1 MTTLS
6 KPAKH
11 RPFGPQPENSMD
23 SRLSAATAAPGGA
36 ILDRAVMV
44 LRDLGLVP
52 STPAGEQPVVRL
64 LSRIEGVDAM
74 RVGMIA
80 RTLSQQSWFNEVVRS
95 HIAEMTVG
103 ERFGRIA
110 GDFDSVI
117 DDLKM
122 LTEQLADG
130 KIDLSERIALMVMK
144 VTRGDIS
151 DRFDRISATYKAV
164 MKDAATQVDRERA
177 IIAAYGDFRVA
188 LKEAEIAAI
197 EVVAKAHD
205 ALVAAGDDVKS
216 ASAALEAHSADDA
229 AAKARLEMD
238 RDTRLAVFQSADET
252 YQIAKDL
259 ADNLAI
265 GVNTADVVMAR
276 ARQATDVKDRVY
288 KQGVSFFATNEI
300 VLTGLKVSFTGLKG
314 LHETTQSIEAM
325 KAGVSKGLE
334 ALAGTG
340 DKILEQGVR
349 TGYGATTK
357 AESVRKLVDSLVSFQ
372 ERQTAIIAEE
382 RDLSTRN
389 STEIREAVEAGRRR
403 FAALAGRVS

>member
-1 MTTLS
+1 
-6 KPAKH
+6 
-11 RPFGPQPENSMD
+11 
-23 SRLSAATAAPGGA
+23 
-36 ILDRAVMV
+36 
-44 LRDLGLVP
+44 
-52 STPAGEQPVVRL
+52 
-64 LSRIEGVDAM
+64 
-74 RVGMIA
+74 
-80 RTLSQQSWFNEVVRS
+80 
-95 HIAEMTVG
+95 
-103 ERFGRIA
+103 
-110 GDFDSVI
+110 
-117 DDLKM
+117 
-122 LTEQLADG
+122 
-130 KIDLSERIALMVMK
+130 MVMK

-151 DRFDRISATYKAV
+151 DRFDRISTTYKAV
-164 MKDAATQVDRERA
+164 MKDAAEQVDRERA
-177 IIAAYGDFRVA
+177 IIAAYGDFRIA

-229 AAKARLEMD
+229 AAKARLEMV

-252 YQIAKDL
+252 YQIAKYL
-259 ADNLAI
+259 ADNLTI

-389 STEIREAVEAGRRR
+389 SAEIREAVEAGRRR
-403 FAALAGRVS
+403 FAALAGRAS